1 MSAVFDPGPA
11 ASALADALRT
21 GQQLVALPAE
31 IRPSTLSQ
39 GYDVQDRFLAL
50 LGEPVA
56 GWKLGVGSPKGKR
69 DAGLARA
76 IAGRILTSRLY
87 RPGETAP
94 LPNSAPMT
102 VEFEICF
109 VLGRDVEPGAVPGS
123 PMAAVSATHVAFELV
138 LSRFVDR
145 RAVGWPSFAADN
157 AAFQA
162 LVLGEAV
169 DPARI
174 GEIAGAVVVSQDGK
188 DMARGLVGDDA
199 IDPVSAL
206 GEMFAHARERG
217 MTLPAG
223 TLVSTGTLSKPFTI
237 AGHGADIV
245 ARFPGAA
252 LHIRTSVPGTD
263 DPTTPPL

>member
-11 ASALADALRT
+11 ASALADALKT
-21 GQQLVALPAE
+21 GRQLVELPVE

-50 LGEPVA
+50 LDEPVA

-69 DAGLARA
+69 DTGLDRA
-76 IAGRILTSRLY
+76 IAGRVLTSRLH
-87 RPGETAP
+87 RSGETAR
-94 LPNSAPMT
+94 LPNRAPAT

-109 VLGRDVEPGAVPGS
+109 VLGRDVEPGAVSGS
-123 PMAAVSATHVAFELV
+123 PMVAVSAAHVAFELV

-174 GEIAGAVVVSQDGK
+174 GEIAGAVVVSADGK
-188 DMARGLVGDDA
+188 EMAGGLVGDDA
-199 IDPVSAL
+199 IDPVGAL
-206 GEMFAHARERG
+206 SEMFAHARERG
-217 MTLPAG
+217 ITLPAG
-223 TLVSTGTLSKPFTI
+223 TLVSTGTLSKPFTV

-245 ARFPGAA
+245 ARFPGSA
-252 LHIRTSVPGTD
+252 LRIRTSVPEMPD
-263 DPTTPPL
+263 LATP